1 MFFNNFGVKVIRL
14 SAATQELERSVI
26 CNVHGVNPR
35 FLEIGK
41 QKLKEREIGGEKAAF
56 LKGAYYIGKM
66 VWGKG
71 YTELLQLLGEHQTEL
86 TGLKMEL
93 YGNGEDSDEV
103 KDAAAKLKLDVTVLP
118 GRDHADPIFHE
129 YAKLSFTPLFYIIF
143 PISDLLVK
151 TTF

>member
-1 MFFNNFGVKVIRL
+1 MKVIRL

-35 FLEIGK
+35 FLEIGQQK
-41 QKLKEREIGGEKAAF
+41 QKEREIGGGNSAY

-71 YTELLQLLGEHQTEL
+71 YTELIQLLSEHQTKL

-93 YGNGEDSDEV
+93 YGNGEDADEV
-103 KDAAAKLKLDVTVLP
+103 KQAAAKLKLDVTVLP

-129 YAKLSFTPLFYIIF
+129 
-143 PISDLLVK
+143 
-151 TTF
+151 

>member
-1 MFFNNFGVKVIRL
+1 MKVIRL

-41 QKLKEREIGGEKAAF
+41 QKQKEREIAGEKAAYP
-56 LKGAYYIGKM
+56 KGAYYIGKM

-71 YTELLQLLGEHQTEL
+71 YTELLQLLREHQKEL

-93 YGNGEDSDEV
+93 FGNGEDSDEV
-103 KDAAAKLKLDVTVLP
+103 NEAAAKLKLDVTVLP

-129 YAKLSFTPLFYIIF
+129 
-143 PISDLLVK
+143 
-151 TTF
+151 